1 MRRSTILVFMM
12 ICLPILAACRE
23 QAKAP
28 ETDIAAVRQA
38 IIQKTERLYWIHLRL
53 DSASKAITEAEEK
66 ARSADCADAEY
77 LAAEAY
83 RNVEKADEALLELG
97 RELQELFDLDIES
110 ANRN

>member
-1 MRRSTILVFMM
+1 MFLVLIVF
-12 ICLPILAACRE
+12 CLPILAACRE

-28 ETDIAAVRQA
+28 GADMSAIRQA
-38 IIQKTERLYWIHLRL
+38 VIEKTERIYWIHLRL
-53 DSASKAITEAEEK
+53 DSAAKAITEAEAK
-66 ARSADCADAEY
+66 ARNSDCADAEY